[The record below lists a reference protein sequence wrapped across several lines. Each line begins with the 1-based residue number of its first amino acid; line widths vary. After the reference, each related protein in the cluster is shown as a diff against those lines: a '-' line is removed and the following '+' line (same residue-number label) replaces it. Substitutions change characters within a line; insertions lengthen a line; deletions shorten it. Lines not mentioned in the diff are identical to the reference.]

1 MNIGKVSLA
10 VATLTLVLASAST
23 SARAWG
29 CLAESDEGSNGYSY
43 NYGKKRAAEKRALAE
58 CVKRTSTNGWCEV
71 TECNPDW

>member
-1 MNIGKVSLA
+1 MNIKELSFAAAIITLA
-10 VATLTLVLASAST
+10 LTCTST

-58 CVKRTSTNGWCEV
+58 CVKRTSTEGWCEV
-71 TECNPDW
+71 TECNEDW